1 MSDADIDGTHITTIL
16 ITFFYKFMPQII
28 HESKLFLAIPPLF
41 KITKGNKIIY
51 AFSEK
56 DKIDKIKK
64 FFNKSEKIQITRF
77 KGLGEMPA
85 DQLKITTMDPAYRS
99 LMKINYINKKN
110 EIKKTENIFSSL
122 MGNKPELRFKIIKEK
137 ANFVKNID
145 I

>member
-1 MSDADIDGTHITTIL
+1 
-16 ITFFYKFMPQII
+16 
-28 HESKLFLAIPPLF
+28 
-41 KITKGNKIIY
+41 
-51 AFSEK
+51 
-56 DKIDKIKK
+56 
-64 FFNKSEKIQITRF
+64 
-77 KGLGEMPA
+77 MPA

-110 EIKKTENIFSSL
+110 EIKKTENIFSYL